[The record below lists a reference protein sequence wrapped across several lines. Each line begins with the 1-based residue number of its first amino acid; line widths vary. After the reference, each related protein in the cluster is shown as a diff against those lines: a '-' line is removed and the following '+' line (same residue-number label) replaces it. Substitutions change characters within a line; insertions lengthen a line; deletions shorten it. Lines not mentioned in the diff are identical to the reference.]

1 MERSTLNHELFL
13 KELEDMSKHR
23 DENNHNSRGFL
34 SGLFYGALIGT
45 AAGLLMAPRSGIET
59 RQQLRETGV
68 RLRDQV
74 EQTATEARHK
84 AEELQQQSREYLE
97 ETKERL
103 ERTADAVVKSAQE
116 TWNERETQPEFPEH
130 LVTAEKQELL

>member
-1 MERSTLNHELFL
+1 LLAAESVSL
-13 KELEDMSKHR
+13 KQELEDMTKHR
-23 DENNHNSRGFL
+23 EDLNGSSRGFL

-59 RQQLRETGV
+59 RQQLRDTGV

-74 EQTATEARHK
+74 EHTAQEAIHK

-116 TWNERETQPEFPEH
+116 TWQEPRETGLEFPEH
-130 LVTAEKQELL
+130 LVTTEKQDLA